1 MRYIIMANGKGS
13 RWKDDSDM
21 PKHLASIHG
30 ESLLERIVRQLI
42 ELKASDIVITAS
54 NPRYTVFG
62 AHRHEPASD
71 KFEIDRF
78 TTELI
83 ADDCCFLYGDTF
95 YTDEAMRTIVK
106 LPVSDLMFV
115 GSARSIVAVV
125 VKKREPFE
133 KALFEVRD
141 AVERG
146 ELEDARGW
154 EVYNAYTDKPLDS
167 RKASKKY
174 LIIDGTKNINTVE
187 DYYELVRSPN
197 WNA

>member
-13 RWKDDSDM
+13 RWKADSGI
-21 PKHLASIHG
+21 PKHLASVHG

-42 ELKASDIVITAS
+42 ELKISDIVITSS
-54 NPRYTVFG
+54 NPSYTVYG
-62 AHRHEPASD
+62 AQRHEPASD
-71 KFEIDRF
+71 KFELDRF

-106 LPVSDLMFV
+106 LSVPELMFV
-115 GSARSIVAVV
+115 GSARSIVAVSI
-125 VKKREPFE
+125 KKKEPFE
-133 KALFEVRD
+133 KALSEVRD
-141 AVERG
+141 AIARG
-146 ELEDARGW
+146 KLEDARGW
-154 EVYNAYTDKPLDS
+154 EVYNAYTSQPLDS
-167 RKASKKY
+167 RKAAKDY
-174 LIIDGTKNINTVE
+174 LIIGGTKNINTVE

>member
-1 MRYIIMANGKGS
+1 MANGKGS
-13 RWKDDSDM
+13 RWKAGSDM
-21 PKHLASIHG
+21 PKHLAAVHG

-42 ELKASDIVITAS
+42 ELKVSDIVITSS
-54 NPRYTVFG
+54 NLAYNVFG

-71 KFEIDRF
+71 KFELDRF

-106 LPVSDLMFV
+106 LPVSELMFV
-115 GSARSIVAVV
+115 GSARSIVAVI

-133 KALFEVRD
+133 KALFEVR
-141 AVERG
+141 AAIERG
-146 ELEDARGW
+146 EIEDARGW
-154 EVYNAYTDKPLDS
+154 EVHNVYTGQPLDS
-167 RKASKKY
+167 RKASSEDY
-174 LIIDGTKNINTVE
+174 LIIGGTKNINTVE
-187 DYYELVRSPN
+187 DYYELVRSPD